1 MTNAPHPLQL
11 CFIGDSFVAGI
22 GDETALGWTGRLVA
36 RAALQGHPV
45 TAYNLGIRKNTSTD
59 IRARHAGEVALRLSP
74 ERRTRLVFSF
84 GVNDATLADGA
95 PRVSLE
101 ESFANLSAILAE
113 ARDHTPF
120 FVGPPAVDDERSNAH
135 LEVLN
140 AGFRRICIDHD
151 VPYVD
156 TFAVLVAHPLWRQ
169 QVREGDG
176 AHPRSQGYAVLAETV
191 TPAWDRWFTQGVS
204 PDRGK

>member
-1 MTNAPHPLQL
+1 MTSAPSPLQL
-11 CFIGDSFVAGI
+11 CFIGDSFVAGV

-45 TAYNLGIRKNTSTD
+45 TAYNLGIRRNTSTD
-59 IRARHAGEVALRLSP
+59 IRARQAGEVAVRLSP

-84 GVNDATLADGA
+84 GVNDATHVDGS

-101 ESFANLSAILAE
+101 ESFANLSAILVQAS
-113 ARDHTPF
+113 DFTPF

-140 AGFRRICIDHD
+140 AGFRRICTDLG

-156 TFAVLVAHPLWRQ
+156 TFSVLVAHPLWRQ

-191 TPAWDRWFTQGVS
+191 APAWDRWFTPGVS
-204 PDRGK
+204 PGHGE